1 MGWIGAKAS
10 KTNTNE
16 SVDNTLDPEISKR
29 LYESADDIKKR
40 TEGIL
45 GDGPIDSF
53 TGKRTDTFKNFIDK
67 ANNPSV
73 SSGDFRSISEKMQN
87 PTKVDWKSRTIG
99 DLASTGPTALGEYAR
114 GDAQRVADYGDTAG
128 VNSTNISA
136 KQGADFMDRYKSSY
150 TNDVVDAALG
160 DLGAQRNKTQV
171 QSDMAASAAG
181 AAGGSR
187 HGIRDAEVTNDYL
200 RNVAGTT
207 ANLRDKAFNTAAA
220 YGMQDAGNDLT
231 ASQSNQSAALTAAQ
245 ATAAAR
251 NAALASQFTAR
262 NTALGN
268 DAAAEERRRAE
279 LFGATNTRNAAD
291 AAAERTRLATLFAA
305 GEKQGQTDQT
315 GEFTAGSANADR
327 VAAGLK
333 DSADTLKTGAAV
345 DASNIGI
352 LGGAAEA
359 DQAKEDEIAA
369 DKQKAIELRL
379 RSLGLLPAVVDKNS
393 KGSATSFGASIG

>member
-16 SVDNTLDPEISKR
+16 SVDNTLDPEISRR
-29 LYESADDIKKR
+29 LYENADDIKKR

-45 GDGPIDSF
+45 GDGPITSF

-73 SSGDFRSISEKMQN
+73 SSGDFRSIAEKLQN
-87 PTKVDWKSRTIG
+87 PTKVDWKSRAIG
-99 DLASTGPTALGEYAR
+99 DYGTSEFEKGGP
-114 GDAQRVADYGDTAG
+114 QQVADYGDAAG
-128 VNSTNISA
+128 VSSTNISA
-136 KQGADFMDRYKSSY
+136 KQGADFMDRYKSAY

-171 QSDMAASAAG
+171 ASDMAASAAG

-207 ANLRDKAFNTAAA
+207 ANLRDQAFKTAAGF
-220 YGMQDAGNDLT
+220 GMQDAGNDLE
-231 ASQSNQSAALTAAQ
+231 ASRSNQSAALTAAQ
-245 ATAAAR
+245 ATAAAK

-268 DAAAEERRRAE
+268 DAAADERRRTA
-279 LFGATNTRNAAD
+279 LYTTDVDKNK
-291 AAAERTRLATLFAA
+291 TLFDA
-305 GEKQGQTDQT
+305 GEKQGQIDQT
-315 GEFTAGSANADR
+315 GTFKAGTDYADR
-327 VAAGLK
+327 VAKGLI

-345 DASNIGI
+345 DASNMGI